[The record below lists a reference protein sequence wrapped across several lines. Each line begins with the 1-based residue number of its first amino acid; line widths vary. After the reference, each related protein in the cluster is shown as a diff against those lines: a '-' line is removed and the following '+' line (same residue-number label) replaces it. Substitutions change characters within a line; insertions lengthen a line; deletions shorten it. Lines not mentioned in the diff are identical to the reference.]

1 MKKENDRSTSF
12 VVCAII
18 LLVLASVACL
28 ACANCMSSNFASIM
42 GGVLSVAATTLLG
55 VIAVWQNRKY
65 KELSDEKSKQ
75 AEELMFTPECWLEKI
90 SSQEGFAIQRQKVL
104 TDIAGEKC
112 FLHFLTLNLTLIGIS
127 VSEMILREKEN
138 SKNTS
143 TLRFKGIEY
152 SPSNFPVQQG
162 CNDFEVEITIPDE
175 FLSVNTICRVTLEYK
190 NIYDSVVHKTVEF
203 ERTANGHTRIT
214 KQERAI
220 LIGKNVEDT
229 NHADA

>member
-1 MKKENDRSTSF
+1 MKKENDKSTGF

-18 LLVLASVACL
+18 LLALGSIACL
-28 ACANCMSSNFASIM
+28 IFANCMSSNTASIM

-55 VIAVWQNRKY
+55 MIAVWQNKKY
-65 KELSDEKSKQ
+65 KELADEKSRQ
-75 AEELMFTPECWLEKI
+75 AEELMFTPECWFWEV
-90 SSQEGFAIQRQKVL
+90 SSRSGFAVQRQKAL
-104 TDIAGEKC
+104 TDITGENY

-138 SKNTS
+138 RKNTS

-152 SPSNFPVQQG
+152 SPSNFPMQQG

-229 NHADA
+229 NHADT